1 MIALNF
7 DDHCEVN
14 NVGFLDIPFSLNNWI
29 TDKIM
34 TKISEMCTKIKD
46 HKSFWLSNKSILMKS
61 KATIIIETIKIA
73 K

>member
-1 MIALNF
+1 MSDMIALNF

-14 NVGFLDIPFSLNNWI
+14 NAGFLDIPFSLNNWI

-46 HKSFWLSNKSILMKS
+46 HKSF
-61 KATIIIETIKIA
+61 
-73 K
+73 